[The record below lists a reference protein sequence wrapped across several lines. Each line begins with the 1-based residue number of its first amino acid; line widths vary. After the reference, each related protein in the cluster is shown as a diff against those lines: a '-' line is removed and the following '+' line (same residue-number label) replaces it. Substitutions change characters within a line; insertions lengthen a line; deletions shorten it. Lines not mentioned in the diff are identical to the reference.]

1 MNRLGIDIGGT
12 KIEAVVLDSNGNI
25 LIRTR
30 VPTERANGY
39 EHILNQLAKLH
50 FEIKNHLGDKFYFGV
65 SVPGP
70 LNNNGDM
77 LKKSNTI
84 VMIDKPIKKDLEQIF
99 SCEPI
104 LENDANCFAQAETSL
119 GAAKNKK
126 IVFGVILGTGVG
138 GGITINGKVFSGL
151 NNIAGEWGHSV
162 LFSNGKKCHCGNSG
176 CVEQYL
182 SGPSLEEY
190 YFNLTNKKAIVT
202 DIAKNPPKQWKD
214 NFLNNF
220 GMALASV
227 INIIDPEVIVVGGG
241 VSKVNFLYSE
251 GPEWIEKFTF
261 SKNIKTPILK
271 NKMGDSAGVFG
282 AAFLQ

>member
-12 KIEAVVLDSNGNI
+12 KIEAVVLDSNDNI

-30 VPTERANGY
+30 IPTERDNGY
-39 EHILNQLAKLH
+39 EHILNQLSKLH
-50 FEIKNHLGDKFYFGV
+50 FKIKNHLVDRFYFGV

-70 LNNNGDM
+70 LNKTGDM
-77 LKKSNTI
+77 LKKSNTV
-84 VMIDKPIKKDLEQIF
+84 VMIDKPIKRDLEQIF
-99 SCEPI
+99 HCEPI

-151 NNIAGEWGHSV
+151 NNIAGEWGHSI

-182 SGPSLEEY
+182 SGPSLEKY
-190 YFNLTNKKAIVT
+190 YFDLTNKKALVT
-202 DIAKNPPKQWKD
+202 EISKDPPENWKNY
-214 NFLNNF
+214 FLNNF
-220 GMALASV
+220 GMALGNV
-227 INIIDPEVIVVGGG
+227 INIIDPEVIVLGGG
-241 VSKVNFLYSE
+241 VSNVNFLYTE
-251 GPEWIEKFTF
+251 GPKWIEKFTF
-261 SKNIKTPILK
+261 SKNIKTPLLK

>member
-12 KIEAVVLDSNGNI
+12 KIEAIVLDSNNNI

-30 VPTERANGY
+30 VPTERDNGY
-39 EHILNQLAKLH
+39 EHILNQLSKLH
-50 FEIKNHLGDKFYFGV
+50 YKIKKYLVNKFHFGV

-70 LNNNGDM
+70 LNENGDK
-77 LKKSNTI
+77 LKKSNTV
-84 VMIDKPIKKDLEQIF
+84 VMINKPIKKNLYEIF
-99 SCEPI
+99 KSEPI

-138 GGITINGKVFSGL
+138 GGITINGKVCSGL
-151 NNIAGEWGHSV
+151 NNIAGEWGHTI
-162 LFSNGKKCHCGNSG
+162 LFTNGKKCHCGNSG

-220 GMALASV
+220 GMALANV